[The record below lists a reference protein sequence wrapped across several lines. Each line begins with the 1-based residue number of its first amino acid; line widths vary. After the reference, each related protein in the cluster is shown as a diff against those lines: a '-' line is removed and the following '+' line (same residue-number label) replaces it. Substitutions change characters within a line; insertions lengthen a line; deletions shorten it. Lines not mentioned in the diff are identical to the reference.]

1 MIFIIVIDMTHS
13 PIRTIAS
20 LVAVA
25 ALALAGCSDSPGKT
39 GGSQTTATADAN
51 DGKEGNSGGEKAK
64 PKEVSSLKPRLVV
77 SYDGGLLTLDGAT
90 GKVLADVKKG
100 GFLRLNPA
108 GDGRHVVVSDGDV
121 FRLFDVGLIA
131 ERHEDHYHYYVASPR
146 LTSTRIKAPKAGH
159 VVNHAGRTSLFSDGD
174 GTVQTFAADA
184 LKDGKLDPS
193 EIKAFKGGDAHHG
206 VAVPLSNGNMLTT
219 KGTEKERHTIQEV
232 DPSGKV
238 VAETTD
244 CPGVHGEAAAQS
256 NANGD
261 VVSFGCTNGPVVYRD
276 GAFHKVP
283 VSEPY
288 QRSGNQFGSPESPY
302 VLADYKTVKPAE
314 GAEGVTERPTS
325 AGLIDTA
332 NGTLKKVDLGSPYW
346 FRSFA
351 RGPNGEGLVLTYD
364 GNLAILDPASGEVKK
379 KVKVVKEWREKD
391 DWQEPGPNVTAIGDY
406 AYVSEPASKK
416 IRLVQISTGEVVTSF
431 NLKVVPN
438 EMSAASGKP
447 DAGSKK

>member
-1 MIFIIVIDMTHS
+1 MFREHS
-13 PIRTIAS
+13 
-20 LVAVA
+20 
-25 ALALAGCSDSPGKT
+25 
-39 GGSQTTATADAN
+39 Q
-51 DGKEGNSGGEKAK
+51 
-64 PKEVSSLKPRLVV
+64 EVSSLKPRLVV

-131 ERHEDHYHYYVASPR
+131 QRHEDHYHYYVASPR
-146 LTSTRIKAPKAGH
+146 LTSARIKAPKAGH

-283 VSEPY
+283 
-288 QRSGNQFGSPESPY
+288 SP
-302 VLADYKTVKPAE
+302 
-314 GAEGVTERPTS
+314 RPTS
-325 AGLIDTA
+325 
-332 NGTLKKVDLGSPYW
+332 
-346 FRSFA
+346 
-351 RGPNGEGLVLTYD
+351 
-364 GNLAILDPASGEVKK
+364 DPAT
-379 KVKVVKEWREKD
+379 
-391 DWQEPGPNVTAIGDY
+391 N
-406 AYVSEPASKK
+406 
-416 IRLVQISTGEVVTSF
+416 
-431 NLKVVPN
+431 
-438 EMSAASGKP
+438 SAPPPRPMCSPTTRRSSRPKARK
-447 DAGSKK
+447 A

>member
-1 MIFIIVIDMTHS
+1 MIFIMVTDMTHS
-13 PIRTIAS
+13 PMRTIVS
-20 LVAVA
+20 LFAVA
-25 ALALAGCSDSPGKT
+25 TLALAGCSDSPGKT

-51 DGKEGNSGGEKAK
+51 DGKEGNSDGGKAK
-64 PKEVSSLKPRLVV
+64 RKEVSSIKPRLVV

-108 GDGRHVVVSDGDV
+108 GDGRHIVVSDGDV

-131 ERHEDHYHYYVASPR
+131 ERHEDHYHYYVDSPK
-146 LTSTRIKAPKAGH
+146 LTSTRITAPKAGH
-159 VVNHAGRTSLFSDGD
+159 VVNHAGHTSLFSDGD
-174 GTVQTFAADA
+174 GTVQTFATDA

-193 EIKAFKGGDAHHG
+193 EIKEFKGEAAHHG

-232 DPSGKV
+232 DPSGKIV
-238 VAETTD
+238 TETTD
-244 CPGVHGEAAAQS
+244 CPEVHGEAAAQP
-256 NANGD
+256 NASGD

-288 QRSGNQFGSPESPY
+288 QRSGNQFGSPNSPY

-325 AGLIDTA
+325 VGLINTA

-416 IRLVQISTGEVVTSF
+416 IHLVQISTGEVVTSF

-447 DAGSKK
+447 NVGSKK

>member
-1 MIFIIVIDMTHS
+1 MRM
-13 PIRTIAS
+13 IAS

-51 DGKEGNSGGEKAK
+51 DSKEGNSGGEKAQR
-64 PKEVSSLKPRLVV
+64 KEVSSLKPRLVV
-77 SYDGGLLTLDGAT
+77 SYDGGLLTLEGAT

-131 ERHEDHYHYYVASPR
+131 QRHEDHYHYYVASPR
-146 LTSTRIKAPKAGH
+146 LTSAQIKAPKAGH

-232 DPSGKV
+232 YPSGKV

-244 CPGVHGEAAAQS
+244 CPGVQGEAAAQC
-256 NANGD
+256 NAKGY
-261 VVSFGCTNGPVVYRD
+261 VFSCGCTNGPVVYRD
-276 GAFHKVP
+276 GAFHKIP

-325 AGLIDTA
+325 AGVIDTA
-332 NGTLKKVDLGSPYW
+332 SGTLKKVALGSPYW

-416 IRLVQISTGEVVTSF
+416 IHLVQISTGEIVTSF

>member
-1 MIFIIVIDMTHS
+1 M
-13 PIRTIAS
+13 
-20 LVAVA
+20 
-25 ALALAGCSDSPGKT
+25 
-39 GGSQTTATADAN
+39 
-51 DGKEGNSGGEKAK
+51 
-64 PKEVSSLKPRLVV
+64 
-77 SYDGGLLTLDGAT
+77 
-90 GKVLADVKKG
+90 
-100 GFLRLNPA
+100 
-108 GDGRHVVVSDGDV
+108 
-121 FRLFDVGLIA
+121 
-131 ERHEDHYHYYVASPR
+131 
-146 LTSTRIKAPKAGH
+146 
-159 VVNHAGRTSLFSDGD
+159 
-174 GTVQTFAADA
+174 
-184 LKDGKLDPS
+184 
-193 EIKAFKGGDAHHG
+193 
-206 VAVPLSNGNMLTT
+206 PLYNGNMLTT